1 MTAMLFS
8 YLLLCLLITV
18 TPGLDTA
25 VVIRSAIAGGKRAGV
40 RTAVGCAAG
49 LFVHA
54 VAVAMGL
61 AEILLRSAAVF
72 AAVKLAGAAFLIALG
87 GRTLWAAYRASDG
100 AEAPTDEKEAAPVR
114 GSTPFVQGLLCNLTN
129 PKATL
134 FFVATLPQFIGTSQ
148 PAQAL
153 PVALLLAVVAV
164 LFSLCGLTLT
174 ALAVHRLR
182 HLLRARRVRRIQ
194 DGLLGMVL
202 VALGVRVATE

>member
-1 MTAMLFS
+1 MLVP
-8 YLLLCLLITV
+8 YLLLCLLITI

-25 VVIRSAIAGGKRAGV
+25 VVIRSALAGGKRAGV
-40 RTAVGCAAG
+40 RTAIGCAAG

-61 AEILLRSAAVF
+61 AEILLRSAAAF
-72 AAVKLAGAAFLIALG
+72 AALKLVGAILLIALG
-87 GRTLWAAYRASDG
+87 GRTLWAAYRAP
-100 AEAPTDEKEAAPVR
+100 EAPPAEETARVR

-134 FFVATLPQFIGTSQ
+134 FFVATLPQFIGTSE
-148 PAQAL
+148 PSHAL
-153 PVALLLAVVAV
+153 PVALGLAMLAV

-182 HLLRARRVRRIQ
+182 DLLRSRRARRVQ
-194 DGLLGMVL
+194 DGLLGTVL
-202 VALGVRVATE
+202 IALGVRVATE